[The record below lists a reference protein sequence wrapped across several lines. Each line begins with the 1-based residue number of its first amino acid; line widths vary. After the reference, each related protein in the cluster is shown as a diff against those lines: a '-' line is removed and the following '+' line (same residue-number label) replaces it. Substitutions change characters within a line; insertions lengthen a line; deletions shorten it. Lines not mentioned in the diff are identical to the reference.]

1 MKNSHHAEI
10 RYRKLYTKCTKQKS
24 RRSELASDFCD
35 FFQIFPVQTDL
46 VLMLFLTCRTFP
58 WCSCSVPELSRE
70 PPADQEQTAAG
81 SLRNPTAR
89 HDLTKSES
97 NNTARQGQPESGP
110 GTTVEVPNQRRTQPE
125 PKPILTERC
134 KTRLK
139 ALLCNHGKNIQKAN
153 KTRLKGQI
161 RRYRSI

>member
-1 MKNSHHAEI
+1 MHKI
-10 RYRKLYTKCTKQKS
+10 KKS
-24 RRSELASDFCD
+24 QVWISFRFLRFFSDFPSSNRPGFD
-35 FFQIFPVQTDL
+35 AVSDL
-46 VLMLFLTCRTFP
+46 SYISLVFLFRP
-58 WCSCSVPELSRE
+58 GLSRE

-139 ALLCNHGKNIQKAN
+139 ALLCNHGKNIHETD
-153 KTRLKGQI
+153 KTRLKSQI
-161 RRYRSI
+161 QRYRSI